1 MDWSFNIMA
10 DDKKIEEEHEKEL
23 IIQDI
28 IFKGYGTK
36 TFKKFNKE
44 WEFRTLDSEE
54 HKQLWSIAMVDDDD
68 ATSWAVLKKTM
79 LQMALVSINH
89 IEPTENMK
97 EQIIEK
103 LPPKVIETL
112 YNEYQKLDKIQVE
125 ATSDIN
131 FVKKI
136 AQNPYSK
143 IKFKIM
149 SYFKKLPTDK
159 EFMHL
164 NDHQLMWLYE
174 NISQEELEK
183 EKNDKMKLDY
193 LAYYVNPELAKAVR
207 DNEKSAEQYTTKSGN
222 ITRVKAHDEQNP
234 YNPNEVIHYGDTTVD
249 EDFDEKLKM
258 FMGDDEPVTV
268 LDDDIHKG
276 NSSETKED
284 FLSRVL
290 GAEKT
295 IQKENDNIM
304 KNLEKEAKE
313 AGVNPDNLDVIM
325 VQDDDK

>member
-1 MDWSFNIMA
+1 
-10 DDKKIEEEHEKEL
+10 
-23 IIQDI
+23 
-28 IFKGYGTK
+28 
-36 TFKKFNKE
+36 
-44 WEFRTLDSEE
+44 
-54 HKQLWSIAMVDDDD
+54 
-68 ATSWAVLKKTM
+68 
-79 LQMALVSINH
+79 
-89 IEPTENMK
+89 
-97 EQIIEK
+97 
-103 LPPKVIETL
+103 
-112 YNEYQKLDKIQVE
+112 
-125 ATSDIN
+125 
-131 FVKKI
+131 
-136 AQNPYSK
+136 
-143 IKFKIM
+143 M

-222 ITRVKAHDEQNP
+222 ITRVKSHDEQNP

-268 LDDDIHKG
+268 LDDDTHKG